1 MNRQDHKSDIASK
14 IDFHVQALVDLHRF
28 SGAILVGCDGKVLLR
43 KGYGLANRHR
53 DIPNT
58 SRTEFLVG
66 SITKQFTAVAILLLQ
81 ETGRLHLHEP
91 IGSYLPDCPLAWKQ
105 VTIHHLLNHT
115 SGIPNYTN
123 HLHWRTLAKSH
134 MTVDNI
140 VDLFKDKPMD
150 FHPGEQQSY
159 SNSGYILLGYIIEQ
173 ITGRTYE
180 TFVAENILKPL
191 GMKNSGYHY
200 HAEEPKDHAVGYVLL
215 HDELVNA
222 EFLDMSTIRAAG
234 GLQSTVEDLWLWDQ
248 ALHSEK
254 IISNKNL
261 EAMFMFT
268 PFLANYGYGVGIA
281 QQFGRRLIGH
291 GGGVEGFSS
300 YLGHY
305 PDEKLCII
313 VLSNLEEINTAG
325 LAKDLAAI
333 VFAEDYKTPRRPTVS
348 GIDPDILSACEGQ
361 YQLAPGI
368 ILTIQHQGE
377 TLLVQ
382 ASGGSKAIFHHE
394 SENAF
399 FRKPADD
406 KIVFHKNNK
415 GQITHLTLRYGGLEE
430 SARKIKGAHTC
441 P

>member
-1 MNRQDHKSDIASK
+1 MKEQDRKPNLASK
-14 IDFHVQALVDLHRF
+14 IDFHVQAFVDLHRF
-28 SGAILVGCDGKVLLR
+28 SGAILVGCDSKILVR
-43 KGYGLANRHR
+43 KGYGLANRDR

-58 SRTEFLVG
+58 SRTKFLVG
-66 SITKQFTAVAILLLQ
+66 SIAKQFTAVAILLLQ
-81 ETGRLHLHEP
+81 KTGRLHLHEP
-91 IGSYLPDCPLAWKQ
+91 IGSYLPDCPPAWKQ

-134 MTVDNI
+134 MTVDGI

-150 FHPGEQQSY
+150 FHPGERQSY

-173 ITGRTYE
+173 ITGKTYE

-191 GMKNSGYHY
+191 GMKDSGYHY
-200 HAEEPKDHAVGYVLL
+200 HADRPKDCAVGYLLL

-222 EFLDMSTIRAAG
+222 EYLNMSTIRAAG
-234 GLQSTVEDLWLWDQ
+234 GLHSTVEDLWLWNQ

-254 IISNKNL
+254 IISNKSL
-261 EAMFMFT
+261 AVMFMFT

-281 QQFGRRLIGH
+281 QQFDRRLIGH

-313 VLSNLEEINTAG
+313 VLSNLEETNTAG
-325 LAKDLAAI
+325 IAKDLSAI
-333 VFAEDYKTPRRPTVS
+333 VFAEDYKTPRRPAVS
-348 GIDPDILSACEGQ
+348 AIDPDILSAYEGQ

-368 ILTIQHQGE
+368 TLTIQQQGK

-394 SENAF
+394 SEDTF
-399 FRKPADD
+399 FRKPTDD
-406 KIVFHKNNK
+406 KIVFCRNK
-415 GQITHLTLRYGGLEE
+415 KGEVTHLTLRYGGLEE
-430 SARKIKGAHTC
+430 SARRIRVAHT
-441 P
+441 